1 MPQPQPS
8 YDYADATVI
17 VTGGS
22 SGIGRAV
29 ARRFGEA
36 GATVV
41 NADIQ
46 RDPKDPDEER
56 PTDELVDDAGGTGVY
71 VETDVSEVDEIES
84 VVTAAREYGGV
95 DVMVNNAGIMLSGN
109 ILDLDPADFDRLH
122 AVNARG
128 VFYGTQVAAK
138 DMLDRGVAGAV
149 VNTASISAD
158 LAQFDHVQYDSTK
171 GAVKMITRGAALEL
185 ADRGIR
191 VNAVA
196 PGHVST
202 EISEGWSESAKSEVR
217 SGEVIKHVPLGRA
230 ADPADVAGAYLFLA
244 SDDARYVTGETL
256 WVDGG
261 LQVF

>member
-1 MPQPQPS
+1 MSHVS
-8 YDYADATVI
+8 YDYTDTTVV

-36 GATVV
+36 GAVV
-41 NADIQ
+41 INADVR
-46 RDPKDPDEER
+46 RDPKDIDAER
-56 PTDELVDDAGGTGVY
+56 PTDELVDELGGVGEY
-71 VETDVSEVDEIES
+71 VET
-84 VVTAAREYGGV
+84 VVAAAHEFGGV
-95 DVMVNNAGIMLSGN
+95 DVMVNNAAIFRSGN

-122 AVNARG
+122 DVNAKG
-128 VFYGTQVAAK
+128 VFYGTQVAAQ
-138 DMLDRGVAGAV
+138 DMLDRGVTGSII
-149 VNTASISAD
+149 NTASISAD

-185 ADRGIR
+185 GDHGIR

-196 PGHVST
+196 PGHVGT
-202 EISEGWSESAKSEVR
+202 EISEGWTEGAKAEVR
-217 SGEVIKHVPLGRA
+217 AGEVVKHVPLGRA
-230 ADPADVAGAYLFLA
+230 ATPEDVAGAYLFLA
-244 SDDARYVTGETL
+244 SDDAGYVTGEML

>member
-1 MPQPQPS
+1 MSVS
-8 YDYADATVI
+8 YDFSDTTVV

-29 ARRFGEA
+29 ARRFGAA
-36 GATVV
+36 GAAVI
-41 NADIQ
+41 NADV
-46 RDPKDPDEER
+46 RPDPKDPDAER
-56 PTDELVDDAGGTGVY
+56 PTHELVADVGGRGEY
-71 VETDVSEVDEIES
+71 VETDVSDVADIEA
-84 VVTAAREYGGV
+84 VVAAARDVGGV
-95 DVMVNNAGIMLSGN
+95 DVMVNNAGIFLAGN

-122 AVNARG
+122 EVNAKG
-128 VFYGTQVAAK
+128 VFYGTQVAAQ
-138 DMLDRGVAGAV
+138 DMLDRGATGCI

-185 ADRGIR
+185 GDHGIR

-196 PGHVST
+196 PGHVGT
-202 EISEGWSESAKSEVR
+202 EISEGWSEDAHREVR
-217 SGEVIKHVPLGRA
+217 AGEVVKHVPLGRA
-230 ADPADVAGAYLFLA
+230 ADPEDVAGAYLFLA
-244 SDDARYVTGETL
+244 SEDAGYVTGETV

>member
-1 MPQPQPS
+1 MNVS
-8 YDYADATVI
+8 YDYSDTTVV

-29 ARRFGEA
+29 ARRFGAA
-36 GATVV
+36 GATVI
-41 NADIQ
+41 NADVR
-46 RDPKDPDEER
+46 RDPKDIAEEQ
-56 PTDELVDDAGGTGVY
+56 PTDELVDDVGGRGVY
-71 VETDVSEVDEIES
+71 VETDVADVAAIEA
-84 VVTAAREYGGV
+84 VVEAAHEYGGV
-95 DVMVNNAGIMLSGN
+95 DVMVNNAAIFVSGN

-122 AVNARG
+122 AVNAKG
-128 VFYGTQVAAK
+128 VFYGTQVAAL
-138 DMLDRGVAGAV
+138 DMIDRGVGGCIL
-149 VNTASISAD
+149 NTASISAD

-185 ADRGIR
+185 ADHGVR

-196 PGHVST
+196 PGHVAT
-202 EISEGWSESAKSEVR
+202 EISEGWTESASEEVQ

-230 ADPADVAGAYLFLA
+230 ATPEDVAGAYLFLA

>member
-1 MPQPQPS
+1 MNVS
-8 YDYADATVI
+8 YDYADATVV

-29 ARRFGEA
+29 ARRFGAA
-36 GATVV
+36 GATVI
-41 NADIQ
+41 NADVR
-46 RDPKDPDEER
+46 RDPKDVEEEQ
-56 PTDELVDDAGGTGVY
+56 PTDELVDDVGGTGVY
-71 VETDVSEVDEIES
+71 VETDVADVAAIEA
-84 VVTAAREYGGV
+84 VVEAAHEYGGV

-128 VFYGTQVAAK
+128 VFYGTQVAAL
-138 DMLDRGVAGAV
+138 DMIDRGVEGCIL
-149 VNTASISAD
+149 NTASISAD

-185 ADRGIR
+185 ADHDVR

-196 PGHVST
+196 PGHVAT
-202 EISEGWSESAKSEVR
+202 EISEGWTESAPEEVK
-217 SGEVIKHVPLGRA
+217 SGEVVKHVPLGRA
-230 ADPADVAGAYLFLA
+230 ATPEDVAGAYLFLA